1 MPSPLTKADAAYL
14 AFFFA
19 LAALA
24 AGVGAEEV
32 VAGATAVVV
41 GIWLL
46 TSGRP
51 PFANQRIPPASAVV
65 AWSLAAAMSGA
76 LALAG
81 AAWGFAMLSAAAAA
95 SAGAL
100 WRRRR
105 AAKRRG
111 LV

>member
-1 MPSPLTKADAAYL
+1 LTRADAAYL
-14 AFFFA
+14 AGFFA

-24 AGVGAEEV
+24 AGLGAGEV
-32 VAGATAVVV
+32 AAGATAVVV
-41 GIWLL
+41 GIWVL

-51 PFANQRIPPASAVV
+51 PFANERIPTVPSVV
-65 AWSLAAAMSGA
+65 AWSAAAALSGA
-76 LALAG
+76 LALVG
-81 AAWGFAMLSAAAAA
+81 AAWGFAMLSVAAAA

-105 AAKRRG
+105 AGKRRG